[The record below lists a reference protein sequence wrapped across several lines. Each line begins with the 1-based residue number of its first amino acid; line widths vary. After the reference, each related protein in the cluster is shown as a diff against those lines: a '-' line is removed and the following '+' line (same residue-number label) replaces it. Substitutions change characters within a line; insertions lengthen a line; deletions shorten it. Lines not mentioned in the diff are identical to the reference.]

1 MKVTKQQL
9 KAMIDLTKMGN
20 RDFLHGLNIQEGH
33 MYVGNEWAIARF
45 ETTLG
50 NGRILL
56 EEVEEA
62 YKRLKYP
69 TSLIDL
75 EELPVTSAVTSA
87 VTPTLPQFFAGLN
100 PAKKGTMTFDMQ
112 LMERISQALSPKKW
126 IEMHN
131 TDRYGVYK
139 VLPVKADYVAEAIV
153 LGIRTFD

>member
-9 KAMIDLTKMGN
+9 KAMIDLMKMGN
-20 RDFLHGLNIQEGH
+20 RDFLYGLNIQEGH
-33 MYVGNEWAIARF
+33 MYVGNEYAIARF
-45 ETTLG
+45 ETTLD

-56 EEVEEA
+56 EDVEEA

-75 EELPVTSAVTSA
+75 EALPVTSA
-87 VTPTLPQFFAGLN
+87 VTPTLPQFFDGLA

-131 TDRYGVYK
+131 TDRYGVYR
-139 VLPVKADYVAEAIV
+139 VLPVQVDYVAEAIV